1 MAQIYTAFASEVKV
15 NNETVAG
22 LQSIQYA
29 VQRNRQAVGAVGTD
43 ERIAVYF
50 GIKVVTG
57 SLTVASVSAT
67 LDKLLTSG
75 NSFSIS
81 AVLKRGSDTRN
92 VTFDE
97 CYCETKSFDLNA
109 ESHAQTVYGFSATR
123 VREE

>member
-1 MAQIYTAFASEVKV
+1 MAQIYTAFTSEVKV
-15 NNETVAG
+15 NDETVAG
-22 LQSIQYA
+22 LQGIQYA

-50 GIKVVTG
+50 GLKVVTG

-67 LDKLLTSG
+67 LDKLMKSG
-75 NSFSIS
+75 DTFSIT

-97 CYCETKSFDLNA
+97 CYCETKSFGMNA

>member
-1 MAQIYTAFASEVKV
+1 MGQIYTAFASEVKV
-15 NNETVAG
+15 NDETLAG

-29 VQRNRQAVGAVGTD
+29 VTRNRQAVGAVGTD

-50 GIKVVTG
+50 GLKTVTG
-57 SLTVASVSAT
+57 SLTIASANAT
-67 LDKLLTSG
+67 LDKLMASG
-75 NSFSIS
+75 DAFSIT
-81 AVLKRGSDTRN
+81 AALKRGSDTRN

-97 CYCETKSFDLNA
+97 CFCETKSFGMNA

>member
-1 MAQIYTAFASEVKV
+1 MGQIYTAFASEVKV
-15 NNETVAG
+15 NDETVAG
-22 LQSIQYA
+22 LQSIEYA

-50 GIKVVTG
+50 GLKEVTG

-67 LDKLLTSG
+67 LDKLMASG
-75 NSFSIS
+75 DSFSIS

-97 CYCETKSFDLNA
+97 CYCETKSFGMTA
-109 ESHAQTVYGFSATR
+109 ENHAQTVCGFSATR
-123 VREE
+123 VREG

>member
-1 MAQIYTAFASEVKV
+1 MGQIYTAFASEVKV
-15 NNETVAG
+15 NDETVAG

-50 GIKVVTG
+50 GLRMVTG

-67 LDKLLTSG
+67 LDKLMKSG
-75 NSFSIS
+75 DTFSIS
-81 AVLKRGSDTRN
+81 AVLKYGADTRN

-97 CYCETKSFDLNA
+97 CYCETKSFGMNA